1 MQKGTS
7 SAQSN
12 NNRLSLF
19 QKSNVAKNEWKIPLL
34 FPLNNMQPIIHYKLT
49 KKKYKSTK
57 IYYITLQH
65 NKNTTQIA
73 K

>member
-7 SAQSN
+7 SAQSK
-12 NNRLSLF
+12 NNRMSLF

-34 FPLNNMQPIIHYKLT
+34 SPLNNMQPIIQYKLT
-49 KKKYKSTK
+49 KKNTSPQKHT
-57 IYYITLQH
+57 TLH
-65 NKNTTQIA
+65 YNIKKKTQIA